1 MSRVMHIALVRPI
14 RNTIFDRRYSRRRR
28 RRHLGRLVPLVVLD
42 EVGLHGALDA
52 LAVLVAVAGGARRR
66 RRGRRRRGRLEL
78 VGEAVGAYPADEAV
92 LQLVDVLGRLL
103 HHLHLHGKVDGGIV
117 TCIAVIHSM
126 SEKFSLL
133 TLINLAMFLGS
144 LKSLLPR

>member
-28 RRHLGRLVPLVVLD
+28 RRHHLGRLVPLVVLD

-66 RRGRRRRGRLEL
+66 RRRRRRRLEL

-117 TCIAVIHSM
+117 
-126 SEKFSLL
+126 
-133 TLINLAMFLGS
+133 
-144 LKSLLPR
+144 